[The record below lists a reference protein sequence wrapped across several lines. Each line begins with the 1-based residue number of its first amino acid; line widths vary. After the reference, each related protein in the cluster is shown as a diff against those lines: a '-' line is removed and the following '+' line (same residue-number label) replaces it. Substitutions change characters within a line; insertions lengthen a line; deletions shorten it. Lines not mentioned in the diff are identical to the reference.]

1 MKHISLLL
9 LAFSLVL
16 AACTGTQEPEDHMI
30 PPDAGRQAELTRLYD
45 RMGSET
51 ESIGVSAAQS
61 AAAGDERDHRYMASL
76 WGTRKK
82 SAIGARRLGAA
93 LSKAGHHQQ
102 AFDWF
107 ERAYMHVDSTDELA
121 PWLRYE
127 MASEYHALG
136 RNEDCINLLANRMG
150 TQPLSRDLKSKYDD
164 LIAKASR
171 G

>member
-9 LAFSLVL
+9 LAFALVL
-16 AACTGTQEPEDHMI
+16 AACAGTQEPDDNMV

-51 ESIGVSAAQS
+51 ESIGVSAAGT
-61 AAAGDERDHRYMASL
+61 AAAGDERDLRFMGSL

-82 SAIGARRLGAA
+82 SAIGARRFGTA

-121 PWLRYE
+121 PWLRFE

-150 TQPLSRDLKSKYDD
+150 TQPLPRDLKSKYDE

-171 G
+171 S